1 MPDFNK
7 IIQELKDQKK
17 QNVVDNGPVSHQERN
32 RRTMEGFKNLA
43 NKSSPNEP
51 KFTGDSD
58 SINNYN
64 NKQVIEDN
72 AQRNYNKKY
81 TPDAE
86 YNAYEP
92 YVDPN
97 AEGVHDLNSNSFGSF
112 GIITLIAGIILV
124 LFIVIR
130 VARKTK

>member
-17 QNVVDNGPVSHQERN
+17 QNVVDSGSISTEERN
-32 RRTMEGFKNLA
+32 RSTIERYQKLAEGPSKD
-43 NKSSPNEP
+43 EH

-58 SINNYN
+58 AISNVNNQKDTE
-64 NKQVIEDN
+64 KQAMELYDKTY
-72 AQRNYNKKY
+72 RSG
-81 TPDAE
+81 E
-86 YNAYEP
+86 SYNAYEP